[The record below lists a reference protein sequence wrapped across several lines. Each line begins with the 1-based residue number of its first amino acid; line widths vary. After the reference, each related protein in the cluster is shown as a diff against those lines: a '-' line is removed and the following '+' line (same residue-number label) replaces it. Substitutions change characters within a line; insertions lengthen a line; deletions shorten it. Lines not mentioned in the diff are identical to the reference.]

1 MAIKTTDSCA
11 VITDRLTRRFGSF
24 IAVNNV
30 FVAIVDRFLAKN
42 DFAAKTHRRDAEGAE
57 NPENEP

>member
-30 FVAIVDRFLAKN
+30 FVAIVDRFLIKN
-42 DFAAKTHRRDAEGAE
+42 GTSPDALR
-57 NPENEP
+57 

>member
-1 MAIKTTDSCA
+1 MERSGMTITTTDDSCA

-30 FVAIVDRFLAKN
+30 FVAIVDRFLIKN
-42 DFAAKTHRRDAEGAE
+42 GTSPDALR
-57 NPENEP
+57 

>member
-11 VITDRLTRRFGSF
+11 VVTDRLTCRFGSF

-30 FVAIVDRFLAKN
+30 FVAIVDRFLIKN
-42 DFAAKTHRRDAEGAE
+42 ETSSDALR
-57 NPENEP
+57 